1 MGACP
6 ECRGAARRL
15 YCEVQMPRLRAP
27 DASGAPALEATVKER
42 PCGMWR
48 PVEFARW
55 RAEERRRL
63 SQMMETGQLA
73 PRASVDD
80 YLPR

>member
-1 MGACP
+1 MHCAECGGATRVRYNVVMMSP
-6 ECRGAARRL
+6 
-15 YCEVQMPRLRAP
+15 LRA
-27 DASGAPALEATVKER
+27 GAPPSDEPVPVAFKER
-42 PCGMWR
+42 PCGMCR